1 VSDSVRV
8 SMAMIKNTMNQS
20 NLERGIYFSLN
31 VQSQDIT
38 KVDRAR
44 VWRQELTQRTW
55 KSAAYW
61 LDPNGVLGLL
71 SYSTQD
77 LKLRVGTPTVY

>member
-1 VSDSVRV
+1 MSDSVRV

>member
-1 VSDSVRV
+1 
-8 SMAMIKNTMNQS
+8 MAMIKNTMNQS